1 MVARAEAAQAT
12 HRAILDAALAL
23 FGREPFARV
32 TLGRVAGRAG
42 VTVQTV
48 LRLFGSKEALFAA
61 VAEREGA
68 RIRSERRLSAET
80 DLATALSTLVAH
92 YEKDGD
98 LVLHLLAQE
107 QDCPPVAQAVA
118 EGRRVHRAW
127 VERHCRSLLLGTR
140 GGQRQIKVSA
150 AIAATDL
157 STWRLLRR
165 DLGLDPEQTT
175 AAMLALLHGLK
186 E

>member
-1 MVARAEAAQAT
+1 MQARAEAAQAT

-68 RIRSERRLSAET
+68 RIRSERRLPTGAG
-80 DLATALSTLVAH
+80 LAAALATLVAH

-107 QDCPPVAQAVA
+107 QDCPPVAQAVS

-127 VERHCRSLLLGTR
+127 VQRHCRPLLLGAR
-140 GGQRQIKVSA
+140 GRDRQIKVGA

-165 DLGLDPEQTT
+165 DLGLDRDQT
-175 AAMLALLHGLK
+175 AAAMVALLHGLK